1 MARTFSRLA
10 MLVFALAVAVPV
22 NAAPVAPAPE
32 AVVAEE
38 TVGARVVSWR
48 VYTYRDEVL
57 WVVGEIANT
66 SASVLLQPSVVA
78 RFVDPAGVLALTAE
92 APLDASYLRPGEVS
106 TFRVTVAAPPPYLRL
121 ASLDVSGTPSV
132 SDQPIDGARV
142 VERRGGFQEVE
153 EDRIVTREHCDPETH
168 DCYYVERVKVRTDN
182 YLVEGT
188 VVNAGPMPIRNVR
201 VSVALYDQSGALV
214 NTGVSSAAAVLA
226 PGQAASYAI
235 LVYWA
240 PGTTTFSVRAYSD
253 D

>member
-1 MARTFSRLA
+1 MVRTFSRVA
-10 MLVFALAVAVPV
+10 VLVLALAVAVPV
-22 NAAPVAPAPE
+22 NAAPVGPVSEPIG
-32 AVVAEE
+32 AEE
-38 TVGARVVSWR
+38 VAGARVVSWR
-48 VYTYRDEVL
+48 VYTYRDQVL

-66 SASVLLQPSVVA
+66 STSVLLQPSVVA
-78 RFVDPAGVLALTAE
+78 RFVDPAGVLTLTTE

-106 TFRVTVAAPPPYLRL
+106 TFRVTVAPPPPFIRL
-121 ASLDVSGTPSV
+121 ASLEVNGTPSV

-142 VERRGGFQEVE
+142 VERRGGFEEIE
-153 EDRIVTREHCDPETH
+153 EDRIFTRENCDPETH

-188 VVNAGPMPIRNVR
+188 VVNAGPLPIRNVR

-214 NTGVSSAAAVLA
+214 NTGVSSAASVLA
-226 PGQAASYAI
+226 PGQSASYAV

-240 PGTTTFSVRAYSD
+240 PGTTSFSVRAYSD